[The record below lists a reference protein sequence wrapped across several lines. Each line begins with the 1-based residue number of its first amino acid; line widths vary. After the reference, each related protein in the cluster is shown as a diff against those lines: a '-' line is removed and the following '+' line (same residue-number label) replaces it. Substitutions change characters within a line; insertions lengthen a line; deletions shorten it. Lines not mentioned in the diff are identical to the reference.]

1 MSTSVATLGV
11 APGTFLNTE
20 APSIEGTAQVGVP
33 LSATKGAWSPKATV
47 SYQWVV
53 DGELV
58 PDATESTF
66 TPRPQDIGKRVTV
79 EVTATRTGY
88 LAASVSSPESAPTL
102 AGVMKN
108 HRAPVVS
115 GHAVVGRTLSTTDG
129 SWSITPDSFD
139 YQWYAG
145 HHAIDG
151 ATHAT
156 YVVSPAEA
164 GHKIHV
170 VVTAKHEG
178 YTSLRAGSAT
188 TDRVVFGR
196 ISFDKPTI
204 RGHAVVG
211 RTLTARLESLQP
223 TAATPHYAWYR
234 DGDPIRGAHSATY
247 VVQEADLGHRVHV
260 VVTMDA
266 DNWVSRTKRSA
277 ATDDV
282 RTVATAARAD
292 VDQVG
297 PRLPQA
303 DGERARPDRTRRLR
317 AREEG

>member
-1 MSTSVATLGV
+1 M
-11 APGTFLNTE
+11 
-20 APSIEGTAQVGVP
+20 
-33 LSATKGAWSPKATV
+33 

-53 DGELV
+53 DGERG
-58 PDATESTF
+58 
-66 TPRPQDIGKRVTV
+66 PRRDREHLHPAAEGHGQARLRRGDGDPQRLPRGVGV
-79 EVTATRTGY
+79 
-88 LAASVSSPESAPTL
+88 L
-102 AGVMKN
+102 AGVGADAGGCDRRTTG
-108 HRAPVVS
+108 HPWSAATRSSAGPSAPPRA
-115 GHAVVGRTLSTTDG
+115 R
-129 SWSITPDSFD
+129 WSITPDSFD

-196 ISFDKPTI
+196 ISFAKPTL

-223 TAATPHYAWYR
+223 KAAKPHYAWYR
-234 DGDPIRGAHSATY
+234 DGDPIHGAHSASY
-247 VVQEADLGHRVHV
+247 DAAGGRPRPPRARRRDDGCRQLGLAD
-260 VVTMDA
+260 
-266 DNWVSRTKRSA
+266 
-277 ATDDV
+277 
-282 RTVATAARAD
+282 
-292 VDQVG
+292 
-297 PRLPQA
+297 QA
-303 DGERARPDRTRRLR
+303 LRGDRRRPDRRHGCTRGRRSGR
-317 AREEG
+317 AASSSG

>member
-1 MSTSVATLGV
+1 M
-11 APGTFLNTE
+11 
-20 APSIEGTAQVGVP
+20 GVP

-66 TPRPQDIGKRVTV
+66 TPRPKDMGKRVSV
-79 EVTATRTGY
+79 EVTATRNGY
-88 LAASVSSPESAPTL
+88 LAASVSSPASAPTL
-102 AGVMKN
+102 AGVIKN

-115 GHAVVGRTLSTTDG
+115 GHAVVGRTLSTTEG

-178 YTSLRAGSAT
+178 YTSLRASSAT

-196 ISFDKPTI
+196 ISFAKPTL

-223 TAATPHYAWYR
+223 KAAKPHYAWYR
-234 DGDPIRGAHSATY
+234 DGDPIHGAHSASY
-247 VVQEADLGHRVHV
+247 DVQEADLGHRVHV

-277 ATDDV
+277 AH
-282 RTVATAARAD
+282 RR
-292 VDQVG
+292 
-297 PRLPQA
+297 
-303 DGERARPDRTRRLR
+303 RPDRRRGCTRGRRSGR
-317 AREEG
+317 AASSSG